1 MKLTYNILWID
12 DDLDS
17 IEEDQRSITEFL
29 EDFGIYA
36 NISPLTNSE
45 DQSIDDLLS
54 EHLSNPDLDI
64 LLVDY
69 MMEDMDGAKL
79 VDLIRNTKHVY
90 LPVIFYSSSPLEV
103 LLQAAYDAQLDG
115 VYIAQRDFLIQ
126 KFQDVANSLLNKEH
140 TIKRVRGLLMEEVSE
155 FDEKLNDIYH
165 KIWTGLSD
173 DHKETLMLYLKESI
187 VQKRAES
194 ANQRFEDFPTNIDDF
209 SQHMSSQFLSK
220 SYDTYTRCRIVNKML
235 GFMNKDFGDRKQIFK
250 EFFTNGNRDS
260 INHLRNTYAHTPLQ
274 QLQQSHSLEN
284 CVSIR
289 KELHRQL
296 SNIDRIIDHLSPNP

>member
-29 EDFGIYA
+29 DNFGIHVDVSA
-36 NISPLTNSE
+36 LSNS
-45 DQSIDDLLS
+45 DDHSIDDLLS
-54 EHLSNPDLDI
+54 KEIANPNLDI

-69 MMEDMDGAKL
+69 MMEDMDGAQL

-103 LLQAAYDAQLDG
+103 ILQAAYDAQLDG

-155 FDEKLNDIYH
+155 FDEKLMISITRY
-165 KIWTGLSD
+165 GLDS
-173 DHKETLMLYLKESI
+173 LMI
-187 VQKRAES
+187 
-194 ANQRFEDFPTNIDDF
+194 
-209 SQHMSSQFLSK
+209 
-220 SYDTYTRCRIVNKML
+220 TRK
-235 GFMNKDFGDRKQIFK
+235 
-250 EFFTNGNRDS
+250 
-260 INHLRNTYAHTPLQ
+260 H
-274 QLQQSHSLEN
+274 
-284 CVSIR
+284 
-289 KELHRQL
+289 
-296 SNIDRIIDHLSPNP
+296 